1 MGIMSSRSERY
12 AAQTHA
18 PVPLRKITPTIAAT
32 IVVQSRLGLVRRTCL
47 IPLLAFL
54 SLVVAQNRA
63 SRRLIEFQDLMRTT
77 SMGEDF
83 LECFSLYAM
92 STDSRPRQ
100 PSSHASHLPIW
111 PERPP
116 SYVLLYP
123 PSSSPT

>member
-18 PVPLRKITPTIAAT
+18 PVPLRKITPTITAT

-47 IPLLAFL
+47 IPLSAFL

-77 SMGEDF
+77 SVGEDF
-83 LECFSLYAM
+83 LECFNLYAM
-92 STDSRPRQ
+92 WTDGQRVHPW
-100 PSSHASHLPIW
+100 SSGRHLSSVGEGPT
-111 PERPP
+111 
-116 SYVLLYP
+116 YYGLLYRP
-123 PSSSPT
+123 LLGGS